1 MGTIEP
7 SDSQASSAPTLP
19 PNVKI
24 FSPAQPST
32 ATALLNGRIYTRLT
46 ANAQT
51 EPSKVAA
58 ALRDAA
64 RPGVNDSFCFSHRNV
79 VLIFDGDTVKDSNKD
94 GADVTDAHHE
104 HFRLVC
110 LALKDA
116 DISLDVAGCI
126 FDTPDV
132 LQAGFQLDAL
142 SSGSVLVIDLM
153 DGDDDDDDD
162 SDDDDEKGDEAAAE
176 KLLMSGDSGA
186 TIS

>member
-1 MGTIEP
+1 MSTNEP
-7 SDSQASSAPTLP
+7 SNIQASSAPTLP

-32 ATALLNGRIYTRLT
+32 ATALLNGRIFTRLT
-46 ANAQT
+46 ANTQT
-51 EPSKVAA
+51 EPSKLAA

-64 RPGVNDSFCFSHRNV
+64 RPEVNDTFCFSHRNV
-79 VLIFDGDTVKDSNKD
+79 VLIFDGEKD

-126 FDTPDV
+126 FDTSDV
-132 LQAGFQLDAL
+132 LQAGFQLDTL

-153 DGDDDDDDD
+153 DEDDDDDD
-162 SDDDDEKGDEAAAE
+162 SDEEGDEAAAE

-186 TIS
+186 TMS